1 MTCDEHLLVQAL
13 HRQVQYLREQ
23 VQYLHKQR
31 CAAAI
36 HAQHWADRCLT
47 AETANAAETT
57 SAAINPVP
65 ANEPSREEH
74 TQSQPAAP
82 IAKGNSS
89 TTYAQTALAMSSDT
103 PLSPT
108 VKRTARTKPNGR
120 DSPANAARASA
131 AADPE
136 MSLTELRHNLN
147 PGRR

>member
-57 SAAINPVP
+57 SAAINPGP
-65 ANEPSREEH
+65 ANANEPPREERP
-74 TQSQPAAP
+74 QSQPAAP

-120 DSPANAARASA
+120 DSPANR
-131 AADPE
+131 
-136 MSLTELRHNLN
+136 SLGSR
-147 PGRR
+147 